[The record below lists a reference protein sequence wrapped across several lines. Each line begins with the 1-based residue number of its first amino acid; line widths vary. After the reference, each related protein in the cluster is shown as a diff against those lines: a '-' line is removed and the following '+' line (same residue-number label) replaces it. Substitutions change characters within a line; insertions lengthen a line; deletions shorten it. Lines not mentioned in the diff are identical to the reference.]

1 MLYREVATLERL
13 ERVSKIIERCLDG
26 MMNDPLLAFSHHVIR
41 YNRWMEEFDNI
52 IKHNLTVD
60 TSNLKVSDF
69 MRTIICNRIGMH
81 TTGNVDFY
89 YKKKRGMFVH

>member
-1 MLYREVATLERL
+1 MHYKDVATLERL
-13 ERVSKIIERCLDG
+13 ERVAKVIEYCLDG
-26 MMNDPLLAFSHHVIR
+26 MMSDKLASFSHHVIR

-52 IKHNLTVD
+52 IKHNLTMD

-69 MRTIICNRIGMH
+69 MRSVICHMIDMKSEDNI
-81 TTGNVDFY
+81 DFY